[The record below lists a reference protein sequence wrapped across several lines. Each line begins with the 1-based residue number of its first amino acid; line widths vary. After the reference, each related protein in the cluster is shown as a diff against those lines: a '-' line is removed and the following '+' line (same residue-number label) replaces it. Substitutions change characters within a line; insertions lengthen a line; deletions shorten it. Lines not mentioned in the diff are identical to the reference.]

1 MDVVKSIIV
10 WIIGI
15 GYLIILFPITFIV
28 WLIVLPFDADKSII
42 HRILTYQS
50 LVLVK
55 IIPIWKIKI
64 EGREKAKKGETYVI
78 ISNHQSMLDTLFIN
92 SLRYRFKWVSKIENL
107 KVPVLG
113 WYLRMADYIVVNRG
127 NEESKIEM
135 LDKSLNYLKNG
146 ISVMLFPEGTRSSDN
161 EVAMFK
167 RGAFQLAIDSNVS
180 ILPVMIEGTGGI
192 LPKHGLLFKSGYRIT
207 VRVLDPVDP
216 ADFKTNIVDELA
228 EYFRIKIAS
237 ELKELR
243 SKNGIK

>member
-1 MDVVKSIIV
+1 MDIFKSVLV

-15 GYLIILFPITFIV
+15 GYMIILFPVTFIV
-28 WLIVLPFDADKSII
+28 WLIVLPFDKDKVVI
-42 HRILTYQS
+42 HWILSFQS

-64 EGREKAKKGETYVI
+64 EGREKAKRNGTYVI

-127 NEESKIEM
+127 NEESKVEM

-146 ISVMLFPEGTRSSDN
+146 VSVMLFPEGTRSPDS

-167 RGAFQLAIDSNVS
+167 RGAFQLAIDSNVPV
-180 ILPVMIEGTGGI
+180 LPVMIEGTGGI
-192 LPKHGLLFKSGYRIT
+192 LPKHGILFKSGYRIT
-207 VRVLDPVDP
+207 VRVLEPVAP
-216 ADFKTNIVDELA
+216 SEFRTKNVDELA
-228 EYFRIKIAS
+228 EFFRVKIAS
-237 ELKELR
+237 ELRELR
-243 SKNGIK
+243 SKKGI